1 MIPDGVFQS
10 FQPPWACLENS
21 VKLEKTFCRGS
32 KACHVRCLVFA
43 IFVWGLVPIKDF
55 QGLLFWLQ
63 EQWQPQLFKL
73 PKALRR
79 ALPTSPDRI
88 CSRML
93 LMTFLG
99 LLLLA
104 VNRFCWRWI
113 PWFPSMKSRH
123 MVKRSHVACRHNG
136 SHGTS
141 AQGKV
146 IGRLSAS
153 RVIPDATTIQ
163 AATRLN

>member
-1 MIPDGVFQS
+1 MGVRKPAMCGVS
-10 FQPPWACLENS
+10 SLLYLS
-21 VKLEKTFCRGS
+21 G
-32 KACHVRCLVFA
+32 
-43 IFVWGLVPIKDF
+43 VWCQLKDF
-55 QGLLFWLQ
+55 QGPLFWLQ

-79 ALPTSPDRI
+79 ALPTSPDGI
-88 CSRML
+88 CRRML

-99 LLLLA
+99 LHLLA

-123 MVKRSHVACRHNG
+123 MVKRSRFACRHNG